1 MMAAAIPPLAAQTR
15 ASNLVGIEPVDRE
28 CWRTEPDYSSATIS
42 AWRGMGLGLDVP
54 RKPEDP
60 KWEIW
65 LEFNRQRFRDCVR
78 KRVELFQKESPGTRI
93 AFNNLYTSR
102 VPEKPE
108 LPVDYL
114 ISDTSNHLRLD
125 TRYLAQTGKS
135 WGYKP
140 SNTQDAAA
148 VLAQGGLPI
157 ENDAEISR
165 FCQERQ
171 SMCQNSQSLSEVAVL
186 FSRTS
191 LYRKS
196 NQLFGNWGR
205 HIDPCTALLD
215 ALIQCHCS
223 VDVMPDWAPLTWP
236 VLAIPEWEE
245 IGDALAREI
254 ADQVRGGLKLILI
267 GAANA
272 RKFKTLLGLKLDLSP
287 EATMHEIGKGRVV
300 WAPQPASASVKQ
312 CLESLGPVQ
321 ISIKDSNT
329 ALELVIRKQDQRTIL
344 HFINLTKSL
353 AGQQVRLKRP
363 ISPKKISWEP
373 SGRPVQFNWREGY
386 LTFETPPIPLH
397 SMAVID

>member
-1 MMAAAIPPLAAQTR
+1 MATAIPPLAAQTR
-15 ASNLVGIEPVDRE
+15 PGNLAGIDQVDRE
-28 CWRTEPDYSSATIS
+28 CWRSQPDYSPATIS

-78 KRVELFQKESPGTRI
+78 NRVDLLQKESPGTRF
-93 AFNNLYTSR
+93 AFINLYTSR

-108 LPVDYL
+108 LPVDHL
-114 ISDTSNHLRLD
+114 ISETSNHIRLD
-125 TRYLAQTGKS
+125 TRYLAQTGKA

-140 SNTQDAAA
+140 INTQDAAV

-157 ENDAEISR
+157 EVNAEISR

-196 NQLFGNWGR
+196 NQLFGDWGR

-223 VDVMPDWAPLTWP
+223 VDISPDWAPLTWP

-254 ADQVRGGLKLILI
+254 AEQVRGGLKLILI

-272 RKFKTLLGLKLDLSP
+272 RKFKTLLGVKLELSP
-287 EATMHEIGKGRVV
+287 EATLHEIGKGRVV
-300 WAPQPASASVKQ
+300 WASQPASASVTQ
-312 CLESLGPVQ
+312 CLNALGPVQ
-321 ISIKDSNT
+321 ISIKDSKT
-329 ALELVIRKQDQRTIL
+329 ALELVICKQDQRIVL
-344 HFINLTKSL
+344 HFINRAEPL
-353 AGQQVRLKRP
+353 AGQQVRLKLP
-363 ISPKKISWEP
+363 ISPKKMIWEP
-373 SGRPVQFNWREGY
+373 SARPIRFEWREGY
-386 LTFETPPIPLH
+386 LTFETPPISLH